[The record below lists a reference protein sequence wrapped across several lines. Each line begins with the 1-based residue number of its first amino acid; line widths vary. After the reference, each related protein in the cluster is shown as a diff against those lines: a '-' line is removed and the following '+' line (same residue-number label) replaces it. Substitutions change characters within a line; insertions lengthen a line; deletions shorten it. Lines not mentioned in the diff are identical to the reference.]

1 MGNLLEMVLGQQNS
15 GAIGQI
21 AKNLNLDAGDALKG
35 LGSLL
40 PALQGGMQRNVKQ
53 QGGLESLLG
62 ALTKNKNQQYIEQP
76 ELLGQPQAIDNGN
89 SILGHILGSKDV
101 SRQVAQQASAQTG
114 LDSSILKKML
124 PMAASVL
131 MGSLGKQ
138 NQQQPMAKN
147 PSMLEGL
154 LDSDGDGS
162 MMDDLMGMAGK
173 LFR

>member
-21 AKNLNLDAGDALKG
+21 AKNLNLDASDATKA

-40 PALQGGMQRNVKQ
+40 PALQGGMKQNVAK
-53 QGGLESLLG
+53 GGLESLLG
-62 ALTKNKNQQYIEQP
+62 ALTKNKNQQYLDQP
-76 ELLGQPQAIDNGN
+76 ELLGQRQAVDNGN
-89 SILGHILGSKDV
+89 NILGHILGSKDV
-101 SRQVAQQASAQTG
+101 SRQVAQQAAQQTG

-124 PMAASVL
+124 PMAATVL

-138 NQQQPMAKN
+138 NQQQPMAQN
-147 PSMLEGL
+147 PSMLESL

-162 MMDDLMGMAGK
+162 MMDDIMGMAGK

>member
-53 QGGLESLLG
+53 QGGLESLLE
-62 ALTKNKNQQYIEQP
+62 ALNRNKNQQYVDQP
-76 ELLGQPQAIDNGN
+76 ELLGQPQAVDNGN
-89 SILGHILGSKDV
+89 SILGHIFGSKEV
-101 SRQVAQQASAQTG
+101 SRQVAQQASQQSG

-131 MGSLGKQ
+131 MGSLGKEQ
-138 NQQQPMAKN
+138 ARQPMGGNKN
-147 PSMLEGL
+147 MIESL
-154 LDSDGDGS
+154 LDADSDGS

>member
-15 GAIGQI
+15 GAVEQI
-21 AKNLNLDAGDALKG
+21 AKNLNLDSSQATKA

-40 PALQGGMQRNVKQ
+40 PALQGGLKNNVS

-62 ALTKNKNQQYIEQP
+62 ALTNNKNQQYLDQP
-76 ELLGQPQAIDNGN
+76 ELLGQQQSIDNGN

-101 SRQVAQQASAQTG
+101 SRQVASQAAQASG

-124 PMAASVL
+124 PMAATML

-138 NQQQPMAKN
+138 NAQQPMAKN
-147 PSMLEGL
+147 PSMLESL

-162 MMDDLMGMAGK
+162 MMDDIMGMAGK

>member
-21 AKNLNLDAGDALKG
+21 AKNFDLDMGDATKA

-62 ALTKNKNQQYIEQP
+62 TLNKNQNQQYVDQP

-89 SILGHILGSKDV
+89 SILGHIFGSKEV
-101 SRQVAQQASAQTG
+101 SRQVAQQASQQTG
-114 LDSSILKKML
+114 LDSSMLKKML

-131 MGSLGKQ
+131 MGSLGKEQ
-138 NQQQPMAKN
+138 ARQPMGGN
-147 PSMLEGL
+147 QSMIEGL
-154 LDSDGDGS
+154 LDADGDGS
-162 MMDDLMGMAGK
+162 MMDDLLGMAGK

>member
-21 AKNLNLDAGDALKG
+21 AKSLNLDSGDAVKA
-35 LGSLL
+35 LGSIL
-40 PALQGGMQRNVKQ
+40 PALQGGMKNNVA

-62 ALTKNKNQQYIEQP
+62 ALGKNKSQQYIDQP
-76 ELLGQPQAIDNGN
+76 ELLGQQQSIDNGN

-101 SRQVAQQASAQTG
+101 SRQVAQQASQQTG
-114 LDSSILKKML
+114 IDSSILKKML

-147 PSMLEGL
+147 PSMLESL

-162 MMDDLMGMAGK
+162 MVDDLMGMAGK

>member
-21 AKNLNLDAGDALKG
+21 AKSLNLDAGDAMKG

-40 PALQGGMQRNVKQ
+40 PALQGGMKNNVA

-76 ELLGQPQAIDNGN
+76 EMLGQRQAIDNGN
-89 SILGHILGSKDV
+89 SILGHLLGSKEQ
-101 SRQVAQQASAQTG
+101 SRQVAQQASAQSG

-124 PMAASVL
+124 PMAATVL

-147 PSMLEGL
+147 PSMLQGL

-162 MMDDLMGMAGK
+162 MMDDIMGMAGK

>member
-40 PALQGGMQRNVKQ
+40 PALQGGMKNNVA
-53 QGGLESLLG
+53 QGGLESLIG

-76 ELLGQPQAIDNGN
+76 EMLGQEQAIQNGN
-89 SILGHILGSKDV
+89 SILGHILGSKDA

-124 PMAASVL
+124 PMAATVL

-138 NQQQPMAKN
+138 NQQQPMAQN
-147 PSMLEGL
+147 QGMLESL

-162 MMDDLMGMAGK
+162 MMDDIMGMAGK

>member
-40 PALQGGMQRNVKQ
+40 PALQGGMKNNVA

-62 ALTKNKNQQYIEQP
+62 ALTKNKNQQYLDQP
-76 ELLGQPQAIDNGN
+76 EMLGQQQAVDNGN
-89 SILGHILGSKDV
+89 SILGHLLGSKEQ
-101 SRQVAQQASAQTG
+101 SRQVAQQAAAQTG

-124 PMAASVL
+124 PMAATVL

-138 NQQQPMAKN
+138 NQQQPMTQN
-147 PSMLEGL
+147 QGMLESL

-162 MMDDLMGMAGK
+162 MMDDIMGMAGK